1 MIDVHQG
8 DSILL
13 QLPDGKNMLIDG
25 GDKDS
30 KIAAHIINYL
40 FDYTDLKD
48 ENGKITLDYVM
59 LTHTDADHCGS
70 LDNVIAHE
78 DINVKNV
85 YRPMVVA
92 ESKYFSNDPLKEYA
106 EEMNYAVDTVTTQ
119 AYSDFMN
126 AVYGEPTL
134 ENVYYNLEGMT
145 IGGEDAGYIFYFY
158 NPSVEMYKTISSAKQ
173 KNNVSPMMLLEFNG
187 RRILLTGDSDE
198 EAEDNFIENVNN
210 RLFDNDF
217 DGDVDVLK
225 VAHHG
230 GRESTKQELLDML
243 MPEYAMISCGENSY
257 GHPRPETL
265 EKLAAKNTRV
275 YCTYRKYSTGAED
288 YPYSSDKF
296 DGNIRMK
303 VDSEGN
309 ISFDFVA
316 DLIESAKTTASSNKS
331 GELLRAAFMGLRR
344 RFCA

>member
-1 MIDVHQG
+1 
-8 DSILL
+8 
-13 QLPDGKNMLIDG
+13 
-25 GDKDS
+25 
-30 KIAAHIINYL
+30 
-40 FDYTDLKD
+40 
-48 ENGKITLDYVM
+48 
-59 LTHTDADHCGS
+59 
-70 LDNVIAHE
+70 
-78 DINVKNV
+78 
-85 YRPMVVA
+85 MVVA

>member
-1 MIDVHQG
+1 M
-8 DSILL
+8 
-13 QLPDGKNMLIDG
+13 
-25 GDKDS
+25 
-30 KIAAHIINYL
+30 
-40 FDYTDLKD
+40 
-48 ENGKITLDYVM
+48 
-59 LTHTDADHCGS
+59 
-70 LDNVIAHE
+70 
-78 DINVKNV
+78 
-85 YRPMVVA
+85 
-92 ESKYFSNDPLKEYA
+92 
-106 EEMNYAVDTVTTQ
+106 
-119 AYSDFMN
+119 
-126 AVYGEPTL
+126 
-134 ENVYYNLEGMT
+134 
-145 IGGEDAGYIFYFY
+145 
-158 NPSVEMYKTISSAKQ
+158 
-173 KNNVSPMMLLEFNG
+173 
-187 RRILLTGDSDE
+187 
-198 EAEDNFIENVNN
+198 
-210 RLFDNDF
+210 
-217 DGDVDVLK
+217 K

-316 DLIESAKTTASSNKS
+316 DLIESAKTTASSGKR

-344 RFCA
+344 RFYA